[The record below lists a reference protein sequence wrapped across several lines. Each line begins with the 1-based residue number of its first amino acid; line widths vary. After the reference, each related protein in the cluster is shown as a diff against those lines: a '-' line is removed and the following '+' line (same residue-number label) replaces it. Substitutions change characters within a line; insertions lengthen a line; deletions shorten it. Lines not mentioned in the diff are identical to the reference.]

1 MAYPPF
7 LPQSGGPLPVEL
19 TSAEFRAAFP
29 AESEYVEF
37 KRGVGGRPLQES
49 VVGFSNSSGGVILIG
64 VSDDGE
70 PVGRELTPGLAD
82 DIHRVLREVNDPGTY
97 DLGEIS
103 VDGRPVTTISVARRV
118 RGFAQT
124 SDGRVLVA
132 RGTRK
137 DALLGAELQRFIN
150 ERALTGFEET
160 DAGADLEQASDR
172 LLEGLASAFGWSEP
186 RSVERLEER
195 GLVIRGGRRLTVAGA
210 LCLLDQPHRELGR
223 TSVEVFRYRDGG
235 EEYDRRVEI
244 VGPAGEQIE
253 RTSELVMAEIGE
265 DTVVLGVRRHEL
277 PRLPRRVV
285 REAVANAVAHRSYE
299 QTGTP
304 VRVEIR
310 PEAVLVVS
318 PGGLPEPV
326 TERNIRETQAA
337 RNVNLIAIL
346 RKLGLAE
353 NAGDG
358 VDVME
363 DLMRDEMLDPPRF
376 RDEGHRVVVTLPV
389 RSTAAPS
396 ERAWLRELEQRG
408 SIEPADR
415 VLLVHAARGE
425 LLTNRR
431 ARELLSTDSVT
442 ARQALQRLRDADFL
456 EQRGSRAA
464 TAYSLKESLAPPAGL
479 RLSRAQLRDLVLE
492 MADDGPIANAD
503 VRARTGLDRIEA
515 LGILSDLVRER
526 RLSRVGERRGSRYV
540 RP

>member
-1 MAYPPF
+1 
-7 LPQSGGPLPVEL
+7 
-19 TSAEFRAAFP
+19 
-29 AESEYVEF
+29 
-37 KRGVGGRPLQES
+37 
-49 VVGFSNSSGGVILIG
+49 
-64 VSDDGE
+64 
-70 PVGRELTPGLAD
+70 
-82 DIHRVLREVNDPGTY
+82 
-97 DLGEIS
+97 
-103 VDGRPVTTISVARRV
+103 
-118 RGFAQT
+118 
-124 SDGRVLVA
+124 
-132 RGTRK
+132 
-137 DALLGAELQRFIN
+137 
-150 ERALTGFEET
+150 
-160 DAGADLEQASDR
+160 
-172 LLEGLASAFGWSEP
+172 
-186 RSVERLEER
+186 
-195 GLVIRGGRRLTVAGA
+195 
-210 LCLLDQPHRELGR
+210 
-223 TSVEVFRYRDGG
+223 
-235 EEYDRRVEI
+235 
-244 VGPAGEQIE
+244 
-253 RTSELVMAEIGE
+253 
-265 DTVVLGVRRHEL
+265 
-277 PRLPRRVV
+277 
-285 REAVANAVAHRSYE
+285 
-299 QTGTP
+299 
-304 VRVEIR
+304 
-310 PEAVLVVS
+310 
-318 PGGLPEPV
+318 
-326 TERNIRETQAA
+326 
-337 RNVNLIAIL
+337 
-346 RKLGLAE
+346 
-353 NAGDG
+353 
-358 VDVME
+358 ME